1 MSVLP
6 LRIQNGR
13 YARNNVPREQ
23 RYCLCCKSIVDI
35 EDEFHV
41 VLLCPCYTAIIN
53 EYIPHYY
60 INRPSMFNFLELLN
74 STDKT
79 LL

>member
-1 MSVLP
+1 VSVLP

-41 VLLCPCYTAIIN
+41 VFICPCYTAIIN
-53 EYIPHYY
+53 EYYYHYY